1 MITRAIAITK
11 HAHNKYLINP
21 PKKKNH
27 LPLVY
32 MDILINNNKCFLH
45 FQAIYSQNENAKC
58 AYVKKQKQK
67 KNTHTHMHACTENV
81 ICPKWHTFKHSINV
95 PRPSR
100 L

>member
-21 PKKKNH
+21 PKKSSPIGLHGHPN
-27 LPLVY
+27 Y
-32 MDILINNNKCFLH
+32 KCFLH

-67 KNTHTHMHACTENV
+67 KTHTHTHARMHRKCDMPQMAHFQTQ
-81 ICPKWHTFKHSINV
+81 H
-95 PRPSR
+95 
-100 L
+100 